1 VPLRVSWEK
10 TEMMRSLITLSAL
23 LATSQAWALGTFI
36 APDGSTVPMNAAR
49 TIIVRGPDSVQFV
62 TQVNYAGNPAKLL
75 WMIPLPNFNMP
86 ADDGVLVGTLPQG
99 AFDELEGL
107 TAPRLE
113 GACDGA
119 PNGMAT
125 DALQRDAW
133 AGTNMPLPARAFPI
147 PEIEMG
153 RLAQHASEFGVMID
167 ETAQAAIDGMVDQ
180 NFMVVAVRIDTAA
193 LGVNRV
199 DPIVSIR
206 YPLAAGEQVRTAIF
220 PTNTVVPAAGPVD
233 FVWWTL
239 GAQRMRS
246 SLPTEELDFTTVE
259 FVTNAESNYT
269 EALDAALA
277 PRQTQVFIREFA
289 GGVDGGF
296 ADAGLE
302 GIRQGA
308 TQITRLRARFT
319 GPALRATRM
328 ATPTLRDDGTT
339 AYDRTHSVAGFMC
352 PGDAPDM
359 GAVVADV
366 GVTPDPD
373 LGMVEPDTGIVRP
386 DGGVD
391 AAAGGGGGGGGGCH
405 ASPGAPG
412 AALLALLAPALLL
425 RRRRSRQ

>member
-1 VPLRVSWEK
+1 
-10 TEMMRSLITLSAL
+10 MMRSLITLSAL

-49 TIIVRGPDSVQFV
+49 TIVVRGPDSVQFV

-75 WMIPLPNFNMP
+75 WILGIPNFNMP
-86 ADDGVLVGTLPQG
+86 GDDGVVIGTLPQA
-99 AFDELEGL
+99 AFDELEVL
-107 TAPRLE
+107 TTPRLE
-113 GACDGA
+113 GVCDGTA
-119 PNGMAT
+119 TGMGA
-125 DALQRDAW
+125 DAFQRDGW
-133 AGTNMPLPARAFPI
+133 TGTNMGLPARAFPI

-153 RLAQHASEFGVMID
+153 RLAQHAADFGIMID
-167 ETAQAAIDGMVDQ
+167 ETAQAAIDGLVDQ

-206 YPLAAGEQVRTAIF
+206 YPLAVGEQIRTAIF
-220 PTNTVVPAAGPVD
+220 PTNTVVPAGGPVD

-246 SLPTEELDFTTVE
+246 SLPTEELDFATVQ
-259 FVTNAESNYT
+259 FVTNAETNYT
-269 EALDAALA
+269 EALDVALA

-289 GGVDGGF
+289 GGIDDGF
-296 ADAGLE
+296 SDAGLE

-308 TQITRLRARFT
+308 TQLTRLRARFT

-339 AYDRTHSVAGFMC
+339 AYDRVHSVTGFMC
-352 PGDAPDM
+352 GGDVPDM
-359 GAVVADV
+359 GAVE
-366 GVTPDPD
+366 PDM
-373 LGMVEPDTGIVRP
+373 GMVEPDMGVVDPDTGIVRP
-386 DGGVD
+386 DSEVD

-405 ASPGAPG
+405 ATPSAPG
-412 AALLALLAPALLL
+412 AGLLALAPLLFL
-425 RRRRSRQ
+425 RRRRMRQ